1 MNSSPKG
8 PPIDAIDSTWSRTL
22 LHIHTMRRPNK
33 QYQNHYLKPNK
44 QYQTHY
50 LKPNRVEDAR
60 LLSTKVMNSDTGRLE
75 AKQSSP
81 VRPRPGRVIKEPV
94 RFQDYVKTKN
104 RYFIYYQELRL
115 ERSARSVFLF
125 FFFFMLNKLSFA
137 VSLLFVSPFTIVILV
152 IFFSESS
159 LTKRGG
165 CENIGQY

>member
-1 MNSSPKG
+1 MNSKPKG

-50 LKPNRVEDAR
+50 LKANRVENAR
-60 LLSTKVMNSDTGRLE
+60 LLSTKAMNSDTGRLE

-81 VRPRPGRVIKEPV
+81 VRTRPGRVIKEPV
-94 RFQDYVKTKN
+94 RFQDYVKSKI

-115 ERSARSVFLF
+115 ERTARSVFF
-125 FFFFMLNKLSFA
+125 FFHVK
-137 VSLLFVSPFTIVILV
+137 
-152 IFFSESS
+152 
-159 LTKRGG
+159 
-165 CENIGQY
+165 

>member
-8 PPIDAIDSTWSRTL
+8 PPIDAIDSTLSRTL
-22 LHIHTMRRPNK
+22 LHIHTMRR
-33 QYQNHYLKPNK
+33 PNK

-60 LLSTKVMNSDTGRLE
+60 LLSTKAMNSETGRLE

-81 VRPRPGRVIKEPV
+81 VRTRPGRVIKEPV

-115 ERSARSVFLF
+115 ERTARSV

-152 IFFSESS
+152 NFFSESS

>member
-1 MNSSPKG
+1 MNSSSKG

-33 QYQNHYLKPNK
+33 QYQNLYLKPNK

-60 LLSTKVMNSDTGRLE
+60 LLSTKSMNSDTGRLE

-81 VRPRPGRVIKEPV
+81 VRTRPGRVIKEPV
-94 RFQDYVKTKN
+94 RFQDSVKTKN

-115 ERSARSVFLF
+115 ERTARSF

-159 LTKRGG
+159 LTKRRG